1 MADEAGEGGAAPSGG
16 AGGHEDDGW
25 VGVLAGTDLPNAK
38 PVTVDLGGFE
48 IFLYRA
54 GERLYA
60 IGDRC
65 THAGGPLHRGM
76 IGVLSGETTVT
87 CPLHG
92 SLFRLSDGRVLRGP
106 ATRPEP
112 AFDIRE
118 RDGEIEIRDR
128 G

>member
-1 MADEAGEGGAAPSGG
+1 MSDPAGGVDPPDGADDEWIAVLRADELR
-16 AGGHEDDGW
+16 DGSPI
-25 VGVLAGTDLPNAK
+25 A
-38 PVTVDLGGFE
+38 VDLGGLE
-48 IFLYRA
+48 VMMYRR
-54 GERLYA
+54 GDRLYA

-76 IGVLSGETTVT
+76 IGTLSGEATVT

-106 ATRPEP
+106 ATRAEP
-112 AFDIRE
+112 AFEVRE
-118 RDGEIEIRDR
+118 RDGSIELRDR